1 MSPSS
6 TETTFSQNRETQGW
20 RQPAKPAAEA
30 ITQRDFHFIQAHIGS
45 IDLLLS
51 YVMSL
56 VGVLFMLLNA
66 PQVKMLGGILSSSGP
81 GPGQVK
87 VRKDES

>member
-56 VGVLFMLLNA
+56 VGVLFMLLNLL
-66 PQVKMLGGILSSSGP
+66 QVNMLEGTSCDAGNIKSV
-81 GPGQVK
+81 Q
-87 VRKDES
+87 